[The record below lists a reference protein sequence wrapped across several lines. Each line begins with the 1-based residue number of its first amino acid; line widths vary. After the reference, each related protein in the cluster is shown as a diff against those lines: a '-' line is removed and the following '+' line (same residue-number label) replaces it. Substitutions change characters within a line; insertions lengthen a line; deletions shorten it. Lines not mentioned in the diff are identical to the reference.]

1 MKHLL
6 FVENVGTLGRMQK
19 ASSYF
24 NLKIN
29 TKLIHNVLRVS
40 IFFTGPIQQQ
50 ELVTVP
56 APLPP
61 PRAYDSLLPKL
72 FLSGG
77 PTWATGNGSKTTH
90 GNPDFSTQ
98 TNQEIWK
105 EQKEE
110 DEDLTES
117 SQQKGVVPVRV
128 NSNDQQG
135 LRADVSSSGSGWDI
149 VNDGVKNSEGNEGDH
164 HLTGE
169 QTTSTSFAFSGSGD
183 KSEVGRNEVKM
194 VTEKEMLNDD
204 NFEQSSSTE
213 YHSSSG
219 ADAAPTEENIT
230 AKMEGKQKVPEGDSI
245 EENSTPS
252 GSGEEE
258 QTRKHVIVADRA
270 KNGLVTE
277 NIKIVLPENDFS
289 GSGKIDDQE
298 GWADSLSDSLSG
310 SLSGS
315 GHHDNSELFRHPQG
329 I

>member
-1 MKHLL
+1 MKHPL
-6 FVENVGTLGRMQK
+6 FVENVGTLGRKQK

-24 NLKIN
+24 NLQLN
-29 TKLIHNVLRVS
+29 TKLIHNALRVS

-77 PTWATGNGSKTTH
+77 PTWATGNSSKTTH
-90 GNPDFSTQ
+90 RSPGFSTQ

-105 EQKEE
+105 EEKEE

-117 SQQKGVVPVRV
+117 GQQKGVVPVRV
-128 NSNDQQG
+128 NSSDQQG
-135 LRADVSSSGSGWDI
+135 RRAGVSSSGSGWDI
-149 VNDGVKNSEGNEGDH
+149 VKDGAKNSEGNEGDH
-164 HLTGE
+164 QLTGE
-169 QTTSTSFAFSGSGD
+169 QTTSTSFSFSGSGD

-194 VTEKEMLNDD
+194 VPDKEMLNDD

-230 AKMEGKQKVPEGDSI
+230 GNMEGKQKVPEGDSI
-245 EENSTPS
+245 EEYSTSS

-258 QTRKHVIVADRA
+258 QTRKHVIVADRP
-270 KNGLVTE
+270 KNSLVTE

-298 GWADSLSDSLSG
+298 GWADSG
-310 SLSGS
+310 VSLSGS
-315 GHHDNSELFRHPQG
+315 GQHDNSELFRHLQG

>member
-1 MKHLL
+1 MKYLL
-6 FVENVGTLGRMQK
+6 FVENVGTLGREQK

-29 TKLIHNVLRVS
+29 TILIHNALRVS
-40 IFFTGPIQQQ
+40 IFFTGPIQLH

-61 PRAYDSLLPKL
+61 SRAYDSLLPKL

-90 GNPDFSTQ
+90 RNPDLSTQ
-98 TNQEIWK
+98 TNQKIWK
-105 EQKEE
+105 EEKEE

-117 SQQKGVVPVRV
+117 GQQKGVVPIKV

-135 LRADVSSSGSGWDI
+135 LRDDVFSSGSGWDI
-149 VNDGVKNSEGNEGDH
+149 VKDGVKNSKGNEGDH

-169 QTTSTSFAFSGSGD
+169 QTTSTSFSFSGSGD
-183 KSEVGRNEVKM
+183 KSEVGRNEVKIA
-194 VTEKEMLNDD
+194 EKEMLNDD

-219 ADAAPTEENIT
+219 ADAAPTEENIKE
-230 AKMEGKQKVPEGDSI
+230 KMEGKQKVPEGDST

-258 QTRKHVIVADRA
+258 QTRKHVIVADRP

-298 GWADSLSDSLSG
+298 GWADSSV

-315 GHHDNSELFRHPQG
+315 GQHDNSELFRRLQG